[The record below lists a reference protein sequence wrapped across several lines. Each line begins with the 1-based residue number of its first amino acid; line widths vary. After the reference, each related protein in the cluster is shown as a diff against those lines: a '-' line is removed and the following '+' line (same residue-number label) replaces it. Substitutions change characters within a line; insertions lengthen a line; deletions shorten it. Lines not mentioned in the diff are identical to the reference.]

1 MVGKVKWFND
11 LKGYGF
17 INIIGDEE
25 EDIFVHYTN
34 IIEKGFKSLAEI
46 DFVIFDLKKTEKGLQ
61 AINVRKKLQ
70 ISNSFLY

>member
-61 AINVRKKLQ
+61 AINVRKK
-70 ISNSFLY
+70 ITN

>member
-1 MVGKVKWFND
+1 MIGKVKWFND

-34 IIEKGFKSLAEI
+34 IIEKGFKSLTEI
-46 DFVIFDLKKTEKGLQ
+46 DFVTFDLKRTEKGLQ
-61 AINVRKKLQ
+61 ALNVKKRITYL
-70 ISNSFLY
+70 